1 MAETAAPAPGL
12 EQRDLLLAADST
24 IASRPLWLVRP
35 SGLEALLATLSAPQV
50 AWLRST
56 GFKAAARKLA
66 LLPGPDGS
74 LAGALLGL
82 GEGQDRPGTEPAA
95 SLTGL
100 LPSQLPPGVYHLA
113 QAGPNPALSAVAWGL
128 GGYRYRRY
136 KTGGAEPLPQ
146 LKLSPG
152 VDLGQVRAIVEA
164 VTRGRDLI
172 NAPAND
178 MGPAELEEAAQALA
192 QRHAATTGATVTSI
206 IGEALLKEN
215 FPLIHAVGR
224 ASPRAPRLIDL
235 RAGRADAPKITL
247 VGKGICF
254 DTGGLDIKPSSGML
268 LMKKDMGGAATVL
281 ALAHMIL
288 SAKLDVRLRVL
299 IPAAENSIAGNAF
312 RPGDVIRSR
321 AGRTVEIGNTDAEGR
336 LVLADALAL
345 ADEERPDQLLT
356 FATLTGAAR
365 VAVGADFAPYYCDDD
380 DLARAIGEAGNAVA
394 DLVWRMPLSTP
405 YEGALDS
412 PVADM
417 NNVSEGGFAGS
428 IIGAIFLKRFVTKSR
443 RFAHFDIYGWRQ
455 SPKPFGPKG
464 GETNAARAV
473 FEMLRWQYPAA

>member
-1 MAETAAPAPGL
+1 MTETATPRP
-12 EQRDLLLAADST
+12 EPKDLLLPSDSAV
-24 IASRPLWLVRP
+24 ASRAVWLVRP
-35 SGLEALLATLSAPQV
+35 AALEALLATFSPAQA
-50 AWLRST
+50 AWLRAT

-66 LLPGPDGS
+66 LLPGPEGQ
-74 LAGALLGL
+74 LAGALFGL
-82 GEGQDRPGTEPAA
+82 GDSPDRAGTEPAA
-95 SLTGL
+95 SLAGL
-100 LPSQLPPGVYHLA
+100 LPQLLPPGAYHLA
-113 QAGPNPALSAVAWGL
+113 GSVANPELSAIAWGL
-128 GGYRYRRY
+128 GSYRYRRY
-136 KTGGAEPLPQ
+136 KTGDGEPLPQ
-146 LKLSPG
+146 LKLAAG
-152 VDLGQVRAIVEA
+152 ADLAHVRAIVEA
-164 VTRGRDLI
+164 VTLGRDLI
-172 NAPAND
+172 NTPSND
-178 MGPAELEEAAQALA
+178 MGPAELEDAARMLA
-192 QRHAATTGATVTSI
+192 ERHGPTMGATVTSI
-206 IGEALLKEN
+206 IGDALLSAN

-224 ASPRAPRLIDL
+224 ASPRAPRLIDF

-268 LMKKDMGGAATVL
+268 LMKKDMGGAATAL

-288 SAKLDVRLRVL
+288 AAKLDVRLRVL
-299 IPAAENSIAGNAF
+299 IPAAENSISGNAF

-428 IIGAIFLKRFVTKSR
+428 IIGAIFLKRFVTKAR

-473 FEMLRWQYPAA
+473 FEMLRRQYPAA